1 MNELIL
7 NTLANNARISMTDLA
22 DIVNEEL
29 TVVGNK
35 VKELED
41 KKIICGYHTI
51 INWSK
56 TSNEKVQAII
66 QVGSK
71 PTKDFGYDDVARKIA
86 DNPEVSD
93 LYLMS
98 GRYEFTVII
107 NGKTMKEVA
116 NFVSSKLAPIEGVTG
131 TVTSFVLTRYK
142 INGSNVE
149 LEAKNDQRLLVTP

>member
-1 MNELIL
+1 MKDIIL
-7 NTLANNARISMTDLA
+7 NTLANNARITITDLA
-22 DIVNEEL
+22 NVINEDPSIIKESI
-29 TVVGNK
+29 
-35 VKELED
+35 KELED
-41 KKIICGYHTI
+41 NKIICGYHTI

-66 QVGSK
+66 QVSSK
-71 PTKDFGYDDVARKIA
+71 PTKDFGYDDVALKIA
-86 DNPEVSD
+86 NNPEVSD

-149 LEAKNDQRLLVTP
+149 LEPKVDNRLLVTP